1 VSQVQL
7 AGVGI
12 DLTHHKLDLRH
23 SALYWLGPNKLLLWA
38 IAWSLNPGREMVV
51 GPVLVNDLA
60 AIIIPQSMVYRA
72 EKFSDLDQ

>member
-1 VSQVQL
+1 
-7 AGVGI
+7 
-12 DLTHHKLDLRH
+12 
-23 SALYWLGPNKLLLWA
+23 
-38 IAWSLNPGREMVV
+38 MVV